1 MQIEEGFRDM
11 KSSRFGLGFE
21 LSLTS
26 KIERLSNLILLTTVT
41 ALLLVLIG
49 KVIELAG
56 YAKRFQVNTL
66 RKRRVRS
73 HFYLGKR
80 AIMTRFQISKKE
92 WQDGIRQLV
101 QQLEQG
107 TYL

>member
-21 LSLTS
+21 LNFTS

-49 KVIELAG
+49 KV
-56 YAKRFQVNTL
+56 
-66 RKRRVRS
+66 
-73 HFYLGKR
+73 
-80 AIMTRFQISKKE
+80 RFQIPKKE

-107 TYL
+107 AYL